1 MGSSC
6 PLIWLADSFLSL
18 FYHHLYKALPQLLQQ
33 NNNNY
38 KSMHKACELSICALE
53 SRLTLVLASPSKGQV
68 TLQVFH
74 QLFCGKVFCISD
86 LDVVARVDFFFVFC
100 FVLFKS
106 LYLLHWDKYAYDT
119 ALTRHSSAPVPHSK
133 AKVCKLATAVC
144 CLFSEQ
150 IGPQDRPS
158 GTLSFCCWCLPLWS
172 SPWPVPC
179 S

>member
-6 PLIWLADSFLSL
+6 PLIWLAESFLSL
-18 FYHHLYKALPQLLQQ
+18 FYHHLYQALPQLLQQ
-33 NNNNY
+33 NNNNN

-74 QLFCGKVFCISD
+74 QLFCERS
-86 LDVVARVDFFFVFC
+86 FVFLILMLLLGWVFLLC
-100 FVLFKS
+100 FVLFCLS
-106 LYLLHWDKYAYDT
+106 PYTYYIEINMHMMQLSPDT
-119 ALTRHSSAPVPHSK
+119 VLRPVPHSK

-158 GTLSFCCWCLPLWS
+158 GTLSFCC
-172 SPWPVPC
+172 
-179 S
+179 